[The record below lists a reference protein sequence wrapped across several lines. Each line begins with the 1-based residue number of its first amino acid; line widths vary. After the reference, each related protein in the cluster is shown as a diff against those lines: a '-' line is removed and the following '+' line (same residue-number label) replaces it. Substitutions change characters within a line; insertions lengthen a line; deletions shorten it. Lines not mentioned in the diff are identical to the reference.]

1 MDQPDFSSFESTM
14 TALFSRVRGRI
25 EPGSHR
31 MMRLLRRET
40 LERINEIPTCLVAGT
55 NGKGSVC
62 ALLEYTFRSSG
73 MKTALYTSPHL
84 VSPTE
89 RIRFN
94 GVPVSKER
102 VLQTAQNVFEAAKC
116 QLPDATFFELMTAIA
131 FELTAAECVD
141 VFVCE
146 VGLGGRLDSTN
157 VLSPVLSVLT
167 SIGLDH
173 TEWLGENEEKIGFEK
188 AFIARRN
195 RPFIV
200 GPCSSEAKLGIQKA
214 LGVIG
219 ADAKFLDDLTSVSSN
234 SHWAMQ
240 ICAEVLKQWN
250 QLGHPR
256 LSLDVLADA
265 QKNFFWPGRFDR
277 RVIDGTPLLLDAA
290 HNSHAMGFF
299 LRRCQEETSIS
310 RLPRPWVLLYATLSD
325 KDWRICL
332 EKLHSSFNEI
342 HLTQTRN
349 PRAVHPNELLH
360 YTHSLGLSQYIFTQE
375 SAPEAL
381 DFALSRAKNMK
392 GTLFVIGSLT
402 LLGETME
409 HLSLPVFPSSEAA
422 GK

>member
-1 MDQPDFSSFESTM
+1 M

-31 MMRLLRRET
+31 MMRLLPSET

-55 NGKGSVC
+55 NGKGTVC
-62 ALLEYTFRSSG
+62 ALLEHTFRSAG

-89 RIRFN
+89 RTRFN
-94 GVPVSKER
+94 GVPVSKDKL
-102 VLQTAQNVFEAAKC
+102 LQSAQTVFEAAKSK
-116 QLPDATFFELMTAIA
+116 LPDATFFELMTAIA
-131 FELTAAECVD
+131 FELTAAEPVD
-141 VFVCE
+141 VFICE

-157 VLSPVLSVLT
+157 VLSPELSVLT
-167 SIGLDH
+167 SVGLDH
-173 TEWLGENEEKIGFEK
+173 TEWLGENEEQIGFEK

-214 LGVIG
+214 LNIIG
-219 ADAKFLDDLTSVSSN
+219 ADAKFLDSLTSAASH
-234 SHWAMQ
+234 SHWAVQ

-250 QLGHPR
+250 LLGYRR
-256 LSLDVLADA
+256 LSFDVLADA
-265 QKNFFWPGRFDR
+265 HKNFFWPGRFDR
-277 RVIDGTPLLLDAA
+277 RVFDGTPILLDAA
-290 HNSHAMGFF
+290 HNSHAMDFF
-299 LRRCQEETSIS
+299 LRRCQEETSINT
-310 RLPRPWVLLYATLSD
+310 LPRPWILLYATLSD
-325 KDWRICL
+325 KDWKICL
-332 EKLHSSFNEI
+332 EKLQWSFSEI

-360 YTHSLGLSQYIFTQE
+360 YTHSLGLSQHIFTQE
-375 SAPEAL
+375 SALEAL

-392 GTLFVIGSLT
+392 GTLFVVGSLT

-409 HLSLPVFPSSEAA
+409 HLSLPVFPSLESA
-422 GK
+422 GT